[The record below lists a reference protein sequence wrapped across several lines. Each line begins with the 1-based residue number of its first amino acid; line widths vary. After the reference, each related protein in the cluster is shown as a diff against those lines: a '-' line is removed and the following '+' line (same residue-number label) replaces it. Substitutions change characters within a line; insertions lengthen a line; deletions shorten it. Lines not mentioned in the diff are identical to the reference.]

1 MYGSVRDVARCVIAS
16 ERCIKYYCHVY
27 YKITLFFFLKILKIC
42 HKYKRLK
49 MNRRYYEIF
58 NFFL

>member
-27 YKITLFFFLKILKIC
+27 YKITLFFFFEDFENLS
-42 HKYKRLK
+42 
-49 MNRRYYEIF
+49 
-58 NFFL
+58 